1 MEIERKWLV
10 DGFPADGAWP
20 LLKEAVVRQGYIAT
34 APVVRIRESVA
45 DGKSDYVLCF
55 KGKGTLSR
63 TEIETTISKELFDE
77 LTVFT
82 GHDLVRK
89 DYKVYRLPDGEHL
102 EVSLV
107 DGGSASAFYYAE
119 VEFDTEAAAHA
130 FVPPAYLGAEKT
142 ECADFSMSAYWHKT
156 RG

>member
-10 DGFPADGAWP
+10 DGFPADGTWP
-20 LLKEAVVRQGYIAT
+20 LLKEAAVWQGYIAT
-34 APVVRIRESVA
+34 APVVRIRESRTE
-45 DGKSDYVLCF
+45 DKSTYVLCF
-55 KGKGTLSR
+55 KGKGTLAR
-63 TEIETTISKELFDE
+63 EEIETDISQELFDK

-82 GHDLVRK
+82 GKDLVRK
-89 DYKVYRLPDGEHL
+89 DYKVYLLPGGEHL

-107 DGGSASAFYYAE
+107 DAGRASAFYYAE
-119 VEFDTEAAAHA
+119 VEFDTLAAAHA

-142 ECADFSMSAYWHKT
+142 ESADFSMSAYWKKT

>member
-1 MEIERKWLV
+1 MEIERKWIV
-10 DGFPADGAWP
+10 DGFPTNENWP
-20 LLKEAVVRQGYIAT
+20 LLKEASIRQGYIAT
-34 APVVRIRESVA
+34 APVVRIRESIT

-55 KGKGTLSR
+55 KGKGTLAR
-63 TEIETTISKELFDE
+63 EEIETEISKELFDK

-82 GHDLVRK
+82 GKDLVRK
-89 DYKVYRLPDGEHL
+89 DYKVYLLPDGEHL

-119 VEFDTEAAAHA
+119 VEFDTIAAANA
-130 FVPPAYLGAEKT
+130 FVAPAYLGAEKT
-142 ECADFSMSAYWHKT
+142 QSADFSMSAYWHKT